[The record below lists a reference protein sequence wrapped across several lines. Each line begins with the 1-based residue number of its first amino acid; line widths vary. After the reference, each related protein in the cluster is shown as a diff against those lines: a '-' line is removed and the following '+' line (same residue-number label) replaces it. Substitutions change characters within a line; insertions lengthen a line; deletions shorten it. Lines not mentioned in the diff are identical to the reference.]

1 MQAMWV
7 SHPSTTICA
16 PSKIRVRVWSS
27 LSLSLS
33 SLSQRG
39 NSHGAS
45 GSFFSL
51 IDADEFASFFIRKF
65 FAGFVV
71 RCFYQRREQMASVA
85 DKYLL
90 CLLGESV
97 GASEA
102 QEIE

>member
-1 MQAMWV
+1 MWL
-7 SHPSTTICA
+7 SHPPTTICA

-27 LSLSLS
+27 LSLS

-39 NSHGAS
+39 NSHGAF

-65 FAGFVV
+65 FAAFVV
-71 RCFYQRREQMASVA
+71 GCFCQRREQMAAVA

-90 CLLGESV
+90 CLFGESV

-102 QEIE
+102 QEME

>member
-1 MQAMWV
+1 MRTIWV

-27 LSLSLS
+27 LSLP

-65 FAGFVV
+65 LAGFVV
-71 RCFYQRREQMASVA
+71 RFCQRREQIAAVA
-85 DKYLL
+85 YNYLL
-90 CLLGESV
+90 CLF
-97 GASEA
+97 
-102 QEIE
+102 